1 MMYRYTGL
9 LRQTASNPWRVALQF
24 LAHSVETIDY
34 YPNRRTHTH
43 THTERDSSFWSLLTW
58 HEIMNCCLR
67 EQLHLCAQPG
77 QTQIFDKKW
86 YYSITPRASRVCTSR
101 LCAENGLASHP
112 NRILAFLQLTWQ
124 DANFWS
130 WLVGNVECRLVTR
143 ARSLLSCWHTRKK
156 NKIYL

>member
-1 MMYRYTGL
+1 MMYRYIGL
-9 LRQTASNPWRVALQF
+9 LRQTASNALESGS
-24 LAHSVETIDY
+24 SVSSTLGGNY
-34 YPNRRTHTH
+34 RLLSQQTHTH
-43 THTERDSSFWSLLTW
+43 RDGSFWSLLTW

-112 NRILAFLQLTWQ
+112 RHILAFLQLTRQ

-130 WLVGNVECRLVTR
+130 WLVGNVEHRLVTR
-143 ARSLLSCWHTRKK
+143 ALSLLSWWGHTRKK
-156 NKIYL
+156 NEMYL